1 MSFQR
6 ESVEAAVARWQDL
19 EALQRHYT
27 DFWDFLYDVQ
37 LEVFNWD
44 TTPVQFDIGEFLQ
57 HGGRYIMIQAQRGQA
72 KTTITAI
79 YAVWCLIHDP
89 KHRVIII
96 SAAGDKANEIAKGII
111 NIINAMPILEC
122 MRPDRNAGDRT
133 STEAFDLHYTL
144 RGDNMNPSIK
154 CMGITSNL
162 QGKRAD
168 LLIADDIE
176 SSKNGT
182 TQTQRNQ
189 LLHLTRDFSSICTDG
204 RIVYLGTPQTIDSIY
219 NTLPG
224 RGFTVRIWPGRF
236 PTVTEELEYGGA
248 LAPFITTQMQ
258 HNPELRTGGGIL
270 GDEGQPI
277 DVRLSEAVLQEKE
290 LDQGPA
296 YFKLQHML
304 CTKLADSER
313 FPLKSRNLIFMHLN
327 PEEVSGKITW
337 QPKPELMIPPFAG
350 SNLQEEFYRPMHTLS
365 EMFPYGGRMMYVD
378 TAGGGQNG
386 DETAAAVTFF
396 LHGYVFL
403 MDVKGFPGGHRDDV
417 FEGLSALAYK
427 WGVNI
432 VQVEKN
438 FGNGAFAQTWRPIM
452 DKYFID
458 TSGGSKSAGP
468 FVEDVWES
476 GQKELRI
483 IENLEP
489 IMARHSLIVNE
500 HLLQQDVESVQKYA
514 IDKRCTYMLFH
525 QLARITRDRGA
536 LMHDDRLDAVAGAVR
551 YWVNRINQDADKVMQ
566 QRQQEDIM
574 KFFIDPFGHNK
585 QATGI
590 TGLNAF
596 TKFDRR

>member
-6 ESVEAAVARWQDL
+6 ESPEQALARWQSL
-19 EALQRHYT
+19 EALQRHYV
-27 DFWDFLYDVQ
+27 DFADFLDDVQ
-37 LEVFNWD
+37 TEVFNWE

-111 NIINAMPILEC
+111 NIINAVDILEC

-144 RGDNMNPSIK
+144 RGDNMNPSVK

-168 LLIADDIE
+168 LLIADDVE
-176 SSKNGT
+176 STKNGT

-236 PTVTEELEYGGA
+236 PTVEEELEYGNA
-248 LAPFITTQMQ
+248 LAPFITIQM
-258 HNPELRTGGGIL
+258 NGCPSLRTGGGVL
-270 GDEGQPI
+270 GDQGQPI
-277 DVRLSEAVLQEKE
+277 DTRLHEQVLQEKE

-304 CTKLADSER
+304 CTKLSDSER
-313 FPLKSRNLIFMHLN
+313 FPLKSRNLMFMHLN
-327 PEEVSGKITW
+327 PEEVSGKLTW
-337 QPKPELMIPPFAG
+337 QPRPDLRIAPYQG
-350 SNLQEEFYRPMHTLS
+350 SNLQEEFYRPAHILS
-365 EMFPYGGRMMYVD
+365 EMFKYSGKMMYVD

-386 DETAAAVTFF
+386 DETAACVTFF
-396 LHGYVFL
+396 LHGYVFI
-403 MDVKGFPGGHRDDV
+403 MDVRGFPGGHRDDV
-417 FEGLSALAYK
+417 FDGLSAMAYR
-427 WGVNI
+427 WGVNNI
-432 VQVEKN
+432 QVEKN
-438 FGNGAFAQTWRPIM
+438 FGNGAFAQTWRPMM
-452 DKYFID
+452 DKYYIEQSCGAK
-458 TSGGSKSAGP
+458 SGGP
-468 FVEDVWES
+468 MVEDVWES

-551 YWVNRINQDADKVMQ
+551 FWVTRINQDADKVMAD
-566 QRQQEDIM
+566 RQAEDIM
-574 KFFIDPFGHNK
+574 KFFLDPFGHNR
-585 QATGI
+585 QSNNVG
-590 TGLNAF
+590 GLNAF
-596 TKFDRR
+596 DKFNRR

>member
-6 ESVEAAVARWQDL
+6 EDAESALVRWESL

-27 DFWDFLYDVQ
+27 DFYDFLYDVQ
-37 LEVFNWD
+37 MEVFGWD

-111 NIINAMPILEC
+111 NIINAMPMLEC

-144 RGDNMNPSIK
+144 RGDNMNPSVK

-168 LLIADDIE
+168 LLIADDVE
-176 SSKNGT
+176 STKNAS

-224 RGFTVRIWPGRF
+224 RGYAIRIWPGRF
-236 PTVTEELEYGGA
+236 PTAEEELEYGDH

-258 HNPELRTGGGIL
+258 ENPALRTGGGIL
-270 GDEGQPI
+270 GDVGQCI
-277 DVRLSEAVLQEKE
+277 DSRIDESVLQEKE

-304 CTKLADSER
+304 CTKLSDSER
-313 FPLKSRNLIFMHLN
+313 FPLKARNLVFMHLN
-327 PEEVSGKITW
+327 PDEVNGKITW
-337 QPKPELMIPPFAG
+337 QPRPDLRIQPYQG
-350 SNLQEEFYRPMHTLS
+350 SNLQEEFYRPAHLLP
-365 EMFPYGGRMMYVD
+365 EMFKYAGRMMYVD

-386 DETAAAVTFF
+386 DETAACVTFF
-396 LHGYVFL
+396 LHGYVFV
-403 MDVKGFPGGHRDDV
+403 MDVRGFPGGHRDDV
-417 FEGLSALAYK
+417 FDGLSAMAYK
-427 WGVNI
+427 WGVNNI
-432 VQVEKN
+432 QVEKN
-438 FGNGAFAQTWRPIM
+438 FGNGAFAQTWRPIL
-452 DKYFID
+452 DKFYNE
-458 TSGGSKSAGP
+458 TSNGQKNVGP
-468 FVEDVWES
+468 IIEDVWES

-500 HLLQQDVESVQKYA
+500 HLIQQDVESTQKYA
-514 IDKRCTYMLFH
+514 ADKRCTYMLFH
-525 QLARITRDRGA
+525 QLVRITRDRGA
-536 LMHDDRLDAVAGAVR
+536 LMHDDRLDALAGAVR
-551 YWVNRINQDADKVMQ
+551 FWVLRINQDADKVMAAKQ
-566 QRQQEDIM
+566 SEDIM
-574 KFFIDPFGHNK
+574 KFFTDPFGHNK
-585 QATGI
+585 SSQGFNQM
-590 TGLNAF
+590 NAF
-596 TKFDRR
+596 TKFDKR

>member
-6 ESVEAAVARWQDL
+6 ESAEEALVRWQSI
-19 EALQRHYT
+19 EALQRHYS
-27 DFWDFLYDVQ
+27 DFHDFLYDVQ
-37 LEVFNWD
+37 LEVFGWD

-57 HGGRYIMIQAQRGQA
+57 YGGRYIMIQAQRGQA
-72 KTTITAI
+72 KTTICAI

-96 SAAGDKANEIAKGII
+96 SAAADKANEISKGII
-111 NIINAMPILEC
+111 NIINAMPMLEC

-144 RGDNMNPSIK
+144 RGDNMNPSVK

-176 SSKNGT
+176 STKNAT

-189 LLHLTRDFSSICTDG
+189 LLHLTKDFTSICTDG

-219 NTLPG
+219 NSLPG
-224 RGFTVRIWPGRF
+224 RGYVIRVWPGRF
-236 PTVTEELEYGGA
+236 PTHEEEAEYGDH

-258 HNPELRTGGGIL
+258 HDPSLRTGGGVL
-270 GDEGQPI
+270 GDVGQCI
-277 DVRLSEAVLQEKE
+277 DTRIHELVLQEKE

-304 CTKLADSER
+304 CTKLSDSER

-327 PEEVSGKITW
+327 PDEVSGKITW
-337 QPKPELMIPPFAG
+337 QPRPDLRIQPYPG
-350 SNLQEEFYRPMHTLS
+350 SNLQEEYYRAAFVLA
-365 EMFPYGGRMMYVD
+365 EMFKYGGRMMYVD

-386 DETAAAVTFF
+386 DETAVAVTFF

-417 FEGLSALAYK
+417 FEGLSSLAYR
-427 WGVNI
+427 WGVNNI
-432 VQVEKN
+432 QVEKN
-438 FGNGAFAQTWRPIM
+438 FGNGAFAQTWRPLM
-452 DKYFID
+452 DKFYID
-458 TSGGSKSAGP
+458 MSMGRSNGGP
-468 FVEDVWES
+468 VIEDVWES

-489 IMARHSLIVNE
+489 IMARHSLIINE
-500 HLLQQDVESVQKYA
+500 HLLQQDVESVQKYSL
-514 IDKRCTYMLFH
+514 DKRCTYMFFH
-525 QLARITRDRGA
+525 QLARITRDKGA
-536 LMHDDRLDAVAGAVR
+536 LLHDDRLDAVAGAVR
-551 YWVNRINQDADKVMQ
+551 YWIERINQDADKIMAQ
-566 QRQQEDIM
+566 KQAEDIM
-574 KFFIDPFGHNK
+574 KFFNDPFGHNK
-585 QATGI
+585 NKRVE
-590 TGLNAF
+590 LNAF
-596 TKFDRR
+596 QKFDRR

>member
-6 ESVEAAVARWQDL
+6 EGTEEALARWQNL

-37 LEVFNWD
+37 REVFNWD

-111 NIINAMPILEC
+111 NIINAMPELEC

-176 SSKNGT
+176 SSKNAS

-224 RGFTVRIWPGRF
+224 RGFKVRIWPGRF
-236 PTVTEELEYGGA
+236 PTLEEEKEYGDN
-248 LAPFITTQMQ
+248 LAPFITIKLRE
-258 HNPELRTGGGIL
+258 NPELRTGGGIL
-270 GDEGQPI
+270 GDQGQPI
-277 DVRLSEAVLQEKE
+277 DTRISEDVLQEKE

-304 CTKLADSER
+304 CTKLSDSER
-313 FPLKSRNLIFMHLN
+313 FPLKSRNLMFMHLN
-327 PEEVSGKITW
+327 PDEAPGKLTW
-337 QPKPELMIPPFAG
+337 QPRPDLRIAPFPG
-350 SNLQEEFYRPMHTLS
+350 SNLQEEFYRPAHVLD
-365 EMFPYGGRMMYVD
+365 ELFKYGGRMMYVD

-386 DETAAAVTFF
+386 DETAACVTFF
-396 LHGYVFL
+396 LHGYVFV
-403 MDVKGFPGGHRDDV
+403 MDVRGFPGGHRDDV
-417 FEGLSALAYK
+417 FDGLSALAFQYK
-427 WGVNI
+427 VNN

-438 FGNGAFAQTWRPIM
+438 FGNGAFAQTWRPLLDNYYKTHSNGILNV
-452 DKYFID
+452 
-458 TSGGSKSAGP
+458 GP
-468 FVEDVWES
+468 VVEDIWES
-476 GQKELRI
+476 GQKEQRI

-489 IMARHSLIVNE
+489 IMARHSLIFNE
-500 HLLQQDVESVQKYA
+500 HLLEQDVSSVQKYA
-514 IDKRCTYMLFH
+514 LDKRCTYMLFH
-525 QLARITRDRGA
+525 QLTRITRDRGA
-536 LMHDDRLDAVAGAVR
+536 LLHDDRLDAVAGAVR
-551 YWVNRINQDADKVMQ
+551 YWVERINQDADKVMQ
-566 QRQQEDIM
+566 QRQAEDIM
-574 KFFIDPFGHNK
+574 KFFVDPFGYNRK
-585 QATGI
+585 SNSI

-596 TKFDRR
+596 NKFDRR